1 MTVKDLLGSGF
12 VTVQNLSNTED
23 YVTDGNVTN
32 GGPLGP
38 SPCDDESGL
47 LYFVILVLVIFIL
60 MACCL
65 RYCGWA
71 CEHPDV
77 QQPPPQYETIFH
89 PPSQPPPHQEC
100 QQQIPLVTF
109 SPV

>member
-1 MTVKDLLGSGF
+1 MNITGNIWG
-12 VTVQNLSNTED
+12 ED
-23 YVTDGNVTN
+23 NVTDGNVTDVVVD

-38 SPCDDESGL
+38 SSCDDESEL

-89 PPSQPPPHQEC
+89 PPSQPPPPHQER

>member
-1 MTVKDLLGSGF
+1 MTVQDLLGSGF

-32 GGPLGP
+32 GGP

-60 MACCL
+60 MASCL
-65 RYCGWA
+65 CYCGWA
-71 CEHPDV
+71 CDHPDV
-77 QQPPPQYETIFH
+77 EPPPQFETIFH
-89 PPSQPPPHQEC
+89 PPSQPPLHQER